1 MELGYLFDGVPD
13 GRGTELGRTIMMSE
27 STNPSASVS
36 TPTRRKLLAGVTM
49 SLGGL
54 ALSSTGAWA
63 GNDEEVAC
71 LAESI
76 HQEPIFKASRK
87 RV

>member
-1 MELGYLFDGVPD
+1 MELGYLLDGLPD
-13 GRGTELGRTIMMSE
+13 GRGTELGRTIVVQ
-27 STNPSASVS
+27 A
-36 TPTRRKLLAGVTM
+36 PTRRKLLAGVTM

-71 LAESI
+71 PAESI